1 MKVLDVI
8 LVGAGSRGRIY
19 TDHMT
24 GDNFRVV
31 AVAEPIKQQRDYIQK
46 LHKIPDEM
54 CFDSWDQMLEKE
66 KFADVCIIATSDS
79 LHYKP
84 AMKAIEKGY
93 NLLLEKPIAPTYR
106 ECRDIASAAKKQGVK
121 ILVCHVL
128 RYTPFFRKI
137 KDLINENKLGKV
149 ISVHHSE
156 CVGNVHQSHSYV
168 RGNWGN
174 EEKSS
179 CMLLAKSCHDIDIL
193 QWLID
198 SKCKSVSSFG
208 SLSYFKKENAPDGA
222 PDYCIDGCP
231 YGEECYYNAIKLY
244 LEDEENDW
252 FRNAAAKKV
261 NPTNAEIEEV
271 LRTTQYGKCVFKCDN
286 DVVDHQV
293 VNLEYENGAV
303 ASFNM
308 SAFNKGGRYIR
319 VMGTDGELYGD
330 MEENTIDYY
339 SFKTREHTIINPLE
353 SKLSGDITGG
363 HGGGDA
369 GIVSTLY
376 KYIVEDYSG
385 DMLSEIGVSA
395 ENHATTFAAEKAR
408 VEHRVISL
416 SEFENE
422 CDCTAGN
429 NAKK

>member
-1 MKVLDVI
+1 MKTLDVI

-24 GDNFRVV
+24 GDDFRVI
-31 AVAEPIKQQRDYIQK
+31 AVAEPIKEQRDYIK
-46 LHKIPDEM
+46 NLHNIPDEM
-54 CFDSWDQMLEKE
+54 CFESWEQMLKKE

-79 LHYKP
+79 MHYEP
-84 AMKAIEKGY
+84 TMKAIEKGY
-93 NLLLEKPIAPTYR
+93 HLLLEKPIAPTYR
-106 ECRDIASAAKKQGVK
+106 ECRDIADAANEKGVK

-128 RYTPFFRKI
+128 RYTPFFRRM

-174 EEKSS
+174 TEKSS
-179 CMLLAKSCHDIDIL
+179 CMLLAKSCHDIDIM
-193 QWLID
+193 QWLIG

-286 DVVDHQV
+286 NVVDHQV

-303 ASFNM
+303 HFRRLR
-308 SAFNKGGRYIR
+308 FLRLG
-319 VMGTDGELYGD
+319 
-330 MEENTIDYY
+330 
-339 SFKTREHTIINPLE
+339 
-353 SKLSGDITGG
+353 
-363 HGGGDA
+363 
-369 GIVSTLY
+369 
-376 KYIVEDYSG
+376 
-385 DMLSEIGVSA
+385 
-395 ENHATTFAAEKAR
+395 
-408 VEHRVISL
+408 
-416 SEFENE
+416 
-422 CDCTAGN
+422 
-429 NAKK
+429 